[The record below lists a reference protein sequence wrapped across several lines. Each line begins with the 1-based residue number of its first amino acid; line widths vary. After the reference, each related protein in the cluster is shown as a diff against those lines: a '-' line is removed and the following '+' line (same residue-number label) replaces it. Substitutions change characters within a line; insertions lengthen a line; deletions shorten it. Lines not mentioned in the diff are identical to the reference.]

1 MSIFILKNYLK
12 KKKYNLIYMVNTYN
26 LVNPCIKGQFKSEI
40 KAKNSLEAAKKM
52 YNNMSEH
59 FNNNVPKFFF
69 SIQKGQ
75 SGKGKVY
82 HFKVKESKNGEDIDF
97 SIEQYNLKGAQKANK
112 SLLKK
117 LGNFNERF
125 NKQSGGDPKKKKK
138 KGSKKKGSKKKA
150 TKKRKSK
157 KDSSESESDSED
169 YSFTTGKYIS
179 TIDHPIYYWW
189 YDPTVYSVDSIFVPT
204 FYSYN
209 TPHIE
214 VDTTY
219 VAV

>member
-1 MSIFILKNYLK
+1 
-12 KKKYNLIYMVNTYN
+12 MVNTYN

-40 KAKNSLEAAKKM
+40 KAKNSLEAAKKL
-52 YNNMSEH
+52 YNDMSEH

-69 SIQKGQ
+69 SIQKGK

-82 HFKVKESKNGEDIDF
+82 HFKVKETKNGDNIDF
-97 SIEQYNLKGAQKANK
+97 SIEQYNLKGGEKANK

-125 NKQSGGDPKKKKK
+125 NKQSGGAPKKK
-138 KGSKKKGSKKKA
+138 KGSKKKSKKKA
-150 TKKRKSK
+150 TKKRRSK

-169 YSFTTGKYIS
+169 YSFSTGNYVS
-179 TIDHPIYYWW
+179 TIDHPIYWWW
-189 YDPTVYSVDSIFVPT
+189 YDPTVYNVDSIFVPT

-209 TPHIE
+209 TPHIQI
-214 VDTTY
+214 DTTTY
-219 VAV
+219 VLD